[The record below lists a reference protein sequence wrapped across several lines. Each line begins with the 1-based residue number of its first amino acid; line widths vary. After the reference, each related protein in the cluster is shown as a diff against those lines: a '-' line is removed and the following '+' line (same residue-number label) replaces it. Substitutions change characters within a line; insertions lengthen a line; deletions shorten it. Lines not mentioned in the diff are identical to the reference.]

1 MDLKKLTPISND
13 ASNFI
18 KGPIMSVSGIS
29 SSNYV
34 APVALTQ
41 GSSQISGASDPDGD
55 GGGHR
60 SHKARGAGGQM
71 QNVLLQAL
79 QSLGLSMPQQSSA
92 TTVTTAASSTGQT
105 SSGTDSDGDNDGST
119 SATSSVKKDMRQFM
133 HALFPAVKSENAS
146 STSGGSG
153 TGTSSTD
160 PKSNFAAGLSALI
173 SQVSNGTAPADLQSA
188 FAKVAADLQPV
199 SMTSASTNTTSAGTS
214 SSTPQATLQALL
226 TQLQQNL
233 GYGATSSTAAIGNFV
248 SALA

>member
-1 MDLKKLTPISND
+1 
-13 ASNFI
+13 
-18 KGPIMSVSGIS
+18 MSVSGIS

-34 APVALTQ
+34 APAALTQ
-41 GSSQISGASDPDGD
+41 GASQVSGASDPDGDGD

-71 QNVLLQAL
+71 QNALMQAL
-79 QSLGLSMPQQSSA
+79 QSLGLTVPQQTSA
-92 TTVTTAASSTGQT
+92 TTTTTAAASAGQT

-133 HALFPAVKSENAS
+133 HALFQAVKTENAS
-146 STSGGSG
+146 STSGSSG

-188 FAKVAADLQPV
+188 FAKVAADLQPA
-199 SMTSASTNTTSAGTS
+199 SATSASSDSTSTGTS
-214 SSTPQATLQALL
+214 SSTSQATLQALL

-248 SALA
+248 STQA

>member
-1 MDLKKLTPISND
+1 MG
-13 ASNFI
+13 ASNFT
-18 KGPIMSVSGIS
+18 KGSIMSVSGIS

-34 APVALTQ
+34 APAVLTQ
-41 GSSQISGASDPDGD
+41 GSSQVSGASDPDGD

-71 QNVLLQAL
+71 QNVLMQAL
-79 QSLGLSMPQQSSA
+79 QSLGLTVPQQTTA
-92 TTVTTAASSTGQT
+92 TTATTATASTGQT
-105 SSGTDSDGDNDGST
+105 STGADSDGDSDGST

-133 HALFPAVKSENAS
+133 HALFQAVKSENAS
-146 STSGGSG
+146 STSGTSG
-153 TGTSSTD
+153 AGATSTD

-188 FAKVAADLQPV
+188 FAKVAADLQPA
-199 SMTSASTNTTSAGTS
+199 STISASTNTTSTGTF